1 MLNQIPTRPWFKP
14 QLGGHLVCWLEPSVQ
29 VWVSKNQTGIRSD
42 FWNWFWKLDLV
53 QFWVSKNQTGIRSD
67 FWNWVWDGIW
77 FSFGLVKTKLESGL
91 IFGTG
96 FGTGSGSVLG

>member
-1 MLNQIPTRPWFKP
+1 MRPWLKP

-29 VWVSKNQTGIRSD
+29 VWVSKNPTGIRSD
-42 FWNWFWKLDLV
+42 FWNWFW
-53 QFWVSKNQTGIRSD
+53 
-67 FWNWVWDGIW
+67 NWIW
-77 FSFGLVKTKLESGL
+77 FSLGLVKTKLESGL